1 MIMKR
6 FVKMVLV
13 TMMTI
18 GTAAS
23 MTSCDIEFDN
33 DALAE
38 KEQTN
43 VMFEVWGTNWK
54 TVSFRDH
61 ESWVDADT
69 YGRSFEVSFKSGI
82 YKSELS
88 VDSYYDNMTNILEP
102 GYSYYNDGGFKVKGK
117 YIYGYNDYENYDS
130 RNEVF
135 RIEVIQFQNDRMD
148 ANIYFPGDY
157 KSYRV
162 LMMRTN

>member
-13 TMMTI
+13 AMMTI

-54 TVSFRDH
+54 TVSFREH

>member
-13 TMMTI
+13 AMMTI

-102 GYSYYNDGGFKVKGK
+102 GYSYYNDGG
-117 YIYGYNDYENYDS
+117 ITS
-130 RNEVF
+130 
-135 RIEVIQFQNDRMD
+135 
-148 ANIYFPGDY
+148 
-157 KSYRV
+157 S
-162 LMMRTN
+162 